1 MSFSGFSIRG
11 AFTLLDLNGI
21 HTVNVL
27 FCDCEKALP
36 TFIQLLRFGW
46 FPATVGFPRTAVTFR
61 LLRFFQL
68 LSFESKSTVF
78 EFHKTLSRLTDNT
91 GTKRPKN
98 RYATLLRVV
107 REYGHMSMLKRGGR
121 GHDRTGA
128 AGTRHGELAL
138 LCPACPQVGINLPD
152 GWENTPKSK
161 QFLYGLFIGLDA
173 NFRLKRKIVSSH
185 LADPGLS
192 QGWAYFVEEDGFKSY
207 LQTFGTLILQEPSTC
222 SNHNAVNKERA
233 MEGYA
238 ASGAGTCDCTRH
250 DMKRPNGVGDLQK
263 GERLKLRP
271 NVPFITVS
279 YDIACQWSIHLW
291 DRMKIYPTSL
301 QFDPETMPVFRFLIP
316 KFHLRAHIMACQTI
330 YSLNY
335 NKGCA
340 RTDGEGVERG
350 WDHINPVA
358 TSTREMG
365 PGNRR
370 DTVDGHFGDFNWR
383 KTSSMGT
390 FLLCQI
396 KEAVLELAEKS
407 RLHVE
412 FSHGLPEEDVA
423 EWTAQLD
430 AWEDDHSKPN
440 PFEASLKGLSQQAVR
455 RQLADEETKSL
466 KDGTGFNMHED
477 VSASQLVTVGLELEN
492 QQHRLKVDQELLG
505 IHATDDQKANLHLL
519 RSRAVDAK
527 EPQEPSPSDIPL
539 FLPSSIPSQ
548 TPCDVRLKHIE
559 WRLRYAQCGD
569 ALDDLRD
576 ALCMRS
582 FVLID
587 KKDFSGGSGGIHV
600 KKYRTAR
607 TALSELAPVIQQVG
621 WDISLPVLNDV
632 DVRPLTPEETKQGKG
647 KKNAKGGEVDFNE
660 DERLTKALG
669 LSGAKAY
676 KSTEWEERASRGG
689 EPWGLPGVLWDDASV
704 EGRVAYAREQSA
716 QFLAMKNHC
725 LEVWKNVEEYVRRSG
740 QTVELAMKALEADED
755 EDNDVEN

>member
-1 MSFSGFSIRG
+1 EHPLLDWVQDREQFISEVLRLEGRGGFSSACLRCRSGAVAEYRCPDCDGMDLVCQECILSLHERCGLHRPEKWFHSEGYFKRIDLMSLGHRFQLGHAFGEPCPSPVSAFGG

-263 GERLKLRP
+263 GERYINMDYIFFNSLKLRP

-383 KTSSMGT
+383 KTSSMG
-390 FLLCQI
+390 
-396 KEAVLELAEKS
+396 K
-407 RLHVE
+407 
-412 FSHGLPEEDVA
+412 
-423 EWTAQLD
+423 
-430 AWEDDHSKPN
+430 
-440 PFEASLKGLSQQAVR
+440 
-455 RQLADEETKSL
+455 
-466 KDGTGFNMHED
+466 
-477 VSASQLVTVGLELEN
+477 
-492 QQHRLKVDQELLG
+492 
-505 IHATDDQKANLHLL
+505 
-519 RSRAVDAK
+519 
-527 EPQEPSPSDIPL
+527 
-539 FLPSSIPSQ
+539 
-548 TPCDVRLKHIE
+548 
-559 WRLRYAQCGD
+559 
-569 ALDDLRD
+569 
-576 ALCMRS
+576 
-582 FVLID
+582 
-587 KKDFSGGSGGIHV
+587 
-600 KKYRTAR
+600 
-607 TALSELAPVIQQVG
+607 
-621 WDISLPVLNDV
+621 
-632 DVRPLTPEETKQGKG
+632 
-647 KKNAKGGEVDFNE
+647 
-660 DERLTKALG
+660 
-669 LSGAKAY
+669 
-676 KSTEWEERASRGG
+676 
-689 EPWGLPGVLWDDASV
+689 
-704 EGRVAYAREQSA
+704 
-716 QFLAMKNHC
+716 
-725 LEVWKNVEEYVRRSG
+725 
-740 QTVELAMKALEADED
+740 
-755 EDNDVEN
+755 